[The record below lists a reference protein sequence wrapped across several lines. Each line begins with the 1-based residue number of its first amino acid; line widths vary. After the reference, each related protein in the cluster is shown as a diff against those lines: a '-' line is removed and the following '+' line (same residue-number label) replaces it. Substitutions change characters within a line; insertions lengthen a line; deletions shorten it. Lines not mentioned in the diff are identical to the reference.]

1 VKPLVTIL
9 GVPGFVWALGA
20 FFLADVG
27 MEGLRLVTCSRVLAD
42 PPPKV
47 CQVQG
52 STVATFWVKLGHILA
67 AGHPAYQ
74 VLPLPDPVPA
84 PGPLDRIRQSGE
96 L

>member
-1 VKPLVTIL
+1 MKPWVTIG
-9 GVPGFVWALGA
+9 GVPGIVYLAGGL
-20 FFLADVG
+20 FLADVG
-27 MEGLRLVTCSRVLAD
+27 MEALRLVTCARVLAD

-52 STVATFWVKLGHILA
+52 STVATFWAKLGHILA

-74 VLPLPDPVPA
+74 VMPLPDPVPA
-84 PGPLDRIRQSGE
+84 PGRLDTIRQRDG